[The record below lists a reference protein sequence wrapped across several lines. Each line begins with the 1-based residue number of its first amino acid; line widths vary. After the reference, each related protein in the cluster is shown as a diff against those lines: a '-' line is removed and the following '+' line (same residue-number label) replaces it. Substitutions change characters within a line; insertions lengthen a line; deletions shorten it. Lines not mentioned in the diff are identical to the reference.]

1 MNKKINNNKHEQD
14 IRLSMKR
21 HNFNSKKDM
30 INHLEKVLDWYCKKS
45 DRDIFIVPPSNTNA
59 HIEYLIDEIAKT
71 VRIYAKQINSGKKHD
86 LQFAKYFSN
95 VMREVRLH

>member
-86 LQFAKYFSN
+86 PQFAKFFPEIL
-95 VMREVRLH
+95 REVRLH

>member
-1 MNKKINNNKHEQD
+1 MNKKINNDHDQD

-21 HNFNSKKDM
+21 HNFSSKKDM
-30 INHLEKVLDWYCKKS
+30 IKHLEKVLDWYCKKS

-59 HIEYLIDEIAKT
+59 HINYLIDEIAKT

-86 LQFAKYFSN
+86 PQFAKFFPEIL
-95 VMREVRLH
+95 REVRLH

>member
-1 MNKKINNNKHEQD
+1 MTLKD
-14 IRLSMKR
+14 LLKR
-21 HNFNSKKDM
+21 HGLENKEKA
-30 INHLEKVLDWYCKKS
+30 IKHLENVLDWYCKKS